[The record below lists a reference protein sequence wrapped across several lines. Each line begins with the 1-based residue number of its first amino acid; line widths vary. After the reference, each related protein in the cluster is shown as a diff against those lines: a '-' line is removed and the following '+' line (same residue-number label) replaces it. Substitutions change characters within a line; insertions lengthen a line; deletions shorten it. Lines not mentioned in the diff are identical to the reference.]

1 MSGTYYNS
9 FHLFS
14 ENDLS
19 QPVDDINLSAEIKI
33 LGKFEG
39 ERGLSI
45 TFRDFQD
52 PFNSENKE
60 DFQKIPLKKNYR
72 FEKFL
77 NPSLL

>member
-1 MSGTYYNS
+1 MLKVLSRTSFLGPVTINS

-60 DFQKIPLKKNYR
+60 DFPKR
-72 FEKFL
+72 R
-77 NPSLL
+77 

>member
-1 MSGTYYNS
+1 MLKVLSRTSFLGPVPIIS

-60 DFQKIPLKKNYR
+60 DFPKR
-72 FEKFL
+72 R
-77 NPSLL
+77 